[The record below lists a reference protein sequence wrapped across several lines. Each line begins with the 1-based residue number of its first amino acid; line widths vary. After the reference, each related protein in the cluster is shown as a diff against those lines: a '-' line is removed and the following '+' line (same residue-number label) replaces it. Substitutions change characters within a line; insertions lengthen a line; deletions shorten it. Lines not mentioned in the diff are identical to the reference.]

1 MGTYVVFVG
10 LMKSIGWLNVF
21 IEGDS
26 TAPLHSGSIVLCTV
40 SSKLIATV
48 LTYPHEV
55 VRTRLQIVQ
64 PPIVEDLP
72 SDGTIKAQ
80 KKRNIVYITR
90 KIIRKEGWTGLYKG
104 LSVNL
109 FRSVFYSTVT
119 VLSCV
124 LSDLDIIVDASVW
137 LTQV

>member
-1 MGTYVVFVG
+1 MGTCVVFVRPI
-10 LMKSIGWLNVF
+10 KSIGWLNVL

-26 TAPLHSGSIVLCTV
+26 TAPLHSGAIVLCTV

-55 VRTRLQIVQ
+55 LRTRLQMVQ
-64 PPIVEDLP
+64 PPIVEDL
-72 SDGTIKAQ
+72 SSNGTIKAQ

-124 LSDLDIIVDASVW
+124 LSDLDIILDPSV
-137 LTQV
+137 